1 MAFDERKQNCTV
13 YWENDLADEI
23 TINAHVY
30 IRYGVRSVLR
40 DP

>member
-1 MAFDERKQNCTV
+1 MVVDERKQNWTV

-23 TINAHVY
+23 ADNARIGVRH
-30 IRYGVRSVLR
+30 GVRSVLR